1 MAKCGMCCSYST
13 RSFELKG
20 DGSDSDPFLV
30 VDDDNDN
37 TSLGDDR
44 CDS

>member
-1 MAKCGMCCSYST
+1 MAKCCMCCSDST